1 MCVLGLYFQDTHCYS
16 FRYLIEGLPS
26 LSSSSSNVSESI
38 GASSQ
43 LNVYVLDHES
53 GVQLMPVW
61 SSGDGTVASNDGWK
75 KVELALNPLAYQVL
89 PVEDSFCELRIK
101 FNLYFVKGSKSILCK
116 LHRSFSKQLY

>member
-1 MCVLGLYFQDTHCYS
+1 MYELLTQKICVRIMCVLYLYFQDTHCYS

-38 GASSQ
+38 GPSSQ

-61 SSGDGTVASNDGWK
+61 SSGDGTVVRSK
-75 KVELALNPLAYQVL
+75 FKVQSPLVFQVRVL
-89 PVEDSFCELRIK
+89 FYMFRI
-101 FNLYFVKGSKSILCK
+101 
-116 LHRSFSKQLY
+116 